1 MTRIGRIL
9 LLAVAVTLFL
19 FAVPTFA
26 SNVTVGGTVNFS
38 SLDGSV
44 DDDDHVVNGVFTVSG
59 EAVGPF
65 MMRSSPMVKVIPHRG
80 LRQRL
85 DGWNG
90 RHFL

>member
-44 DDDDHVVNGVFTVSG
+44 DDEDHVVNGIFTVSG
-59 EAVGPF
+59 DLIVNGTILCIDDSGRESACA
-65 MMRSSPMVKVIPHRG
+65 MSA
-80 LRQRL
+80 RL
-85 DGWNG
+85 DT
-90 RHFL
+90 RRI